1 MRFRL
6 NFSAVLLGCI
16 GLIPVVRAAAE
27 SAASATPAVLPV
39 EYFTRY
45 DQLGSLELSPNG
57 EFVAAS
63 VGQSGQYSLVIFS
76 VKDKKIVSG
85 LRMPDRIT
93 VEEFHWVSDE
103 RLIYMTGAQFPGKR
117 FATVT
122 GEIFGV
128 DRDGKGHQRLYG
140 SWGTQPQAST
150 RVRVREAT
158 FAYAELLSTLRGDG
172 RFVLIVEYPW
182 KLKGDTYYYDPDAMP
197 IYSQLNVRTGIKHKM
212 GSAPLGGAR
221 LLVDSHD
228 QVRFAV
234 GRNQQQRLTAIWKA
248 KADDAWAA
256 FDLPG
261 FDPETVRPRRFN
273 KDDSAVYFTAMKQ
286 GEPFEA
292 LYRLDLASQQI
303 TKAAGFDTSDV
314 GGVIMDFADR
324 EIVGVYSLADS
335 AEVQWLNAEDP
346 AALLYQALR
355 RAFAEQYVHIVST
368 TRDGHLALA
377 FVHSSVNPGEYYL
390 FDTVKRSADFFMASR
405 DWVDPRRMRPK
416 QAIEIKARDG
426 LVLHGYLTR
435 PADTGE
441 HPLIVFP
448 HGGPHGVYDDDSFDG
463 DVQLLANRGY
473 AVLQVNYRGS
483 GGYGA
488 KFEEAGYREWGA
500 RMQDD
505 VTDATL
511 WAIEQKVAPADR
523 ICIFGASYGA
533 YAALMGAVREPK
545 MYRCAIGLA
554 GVYDLELMLSS
565 ADVPRSRSGR
575 AYLGDV
581 LGSDKEQ
588 LRSRSPVYNAS
599 SIEAAVMLI
608 HGESDWRADFEQA
621 TRMKAALEKN
631 GKPVEWLALAGEG
644 HGIYDEESRRQVYGR
659 VLEFLDRNLAQT
671 KGGAATP

>member
-1 MRFRL
+1 MGFRL
-6 NFSAVLLGCI
+6 NFAAGLLGCVC
-16 GLIPVVRAAAE
+16 LVPVALPAE
-27 SAASATPAVLPV
+27 PTPSPAVLPV

-63 VGQSGQYSLVIFS
+63 VGQSGQYSLMVFS
-76 VKDKKIVSG
+76 VKDKKIVG
-85 LRMPDRIT
+85 GVRMPDRMT
-93 VEEFHWVSDE
+93 VAEFHWVSDE

-117 FATVT
+117 YATVT

-128 DRDGKGHQRLYG
+128 DRDGKGQQRLYG
-140 SWGTQPQAST
+140 SWGAQQKTGT
-150 RVRVREAT
+150 NMRVREAT
-158 FAYAELLSTLRGDG
+158 FAYAELLSMLRGDG
-172 RFVLIVEYPW
+172 RYVLIAEYPW
-182 KLKGDTYYYDPDAMP
+182 KLKGNEYFNDPDAMP
-197 IYSQLNVRTGIKHKM
+197 IYSRLDVRTGTKAKV
-212 GSAPLGGAR
+212 GWVPLAGAR
-221 LLVDSHD
+221 LLVDNHD

-234 GRNQQQRLTAIWKA
+234 GRNEQQRLTAIWKA
-248 KADDAWAA
+248 AADDAWST

-261 FDPETVRPRRFN
+261 FDQETVRPRRFT
-273 KDDSAVYFTAMKQ
+273 KDDGAVYFTAAKQ

-292 LYRLDLASQQI
+292 LYRLDLTSQQV
-303 TKAAGFDTSDV
+303 TKAAGFEASDV
-314 GGVIMDFADR
+314 GGIIMDFADR

-335 AEVQWLNAEDP
+335 AEVQWLNPDDP
-346 AALLYQALR
+346 AARLYQSLR
-355 RAFAEQYVHIVST
+355 RAFADQYVHIAST
-368 TRDGHLALA
+368 TQDGHLALA
-377 FVHSSVNPGEYYL
+377 FVNSSVNPGEYYL
-390 FDTVKRSADFFMASR
+390 FDTTKRSADFFLASR
-405 DWVDPRRMRPK
+405 QWVDPRQMRPK
-416 QAIEIKARDG
+416 EAVEVKARDG

-435 PADTGE
+435 PAGAGE
-441 HPLIVFP
+441 HPLVVFP
-448 HGGPHGVYDDDSFDG
+448 HGGPHGLYDDDSFEG

-473 AVLQVNYRGS
+473 AVLQINYRGS
-483 GGYGA
+483 GGYGV

-511 WAIEQKVAPADR
+511 WAIEQKVTSADR

-545 MYRCAIGLA
+545 MYKCAIGLA

-581 LGSDKEQ
+581 LGNDKEQ
-588 LRSRSPVYNAS
+588 LRSRSPVYNANL
-599 SIEAAVMLI
+599 IEAAVMLI
-608 HGESDWRADFEQA
+608 HGEADWRADFEQA

-644 HGIYDEESRRQVYGR
+644 HGIYDEESRRQVYER
-659 VLEFLDRNLAQT
+659 VLDFLDRNLMR
-671 KGGAATP
+671 KGSGAAGQ

>member
-1 MRFRL
+1 MGSRL
-6 NFSAVLLGCI
+6 AFAALLLGCL
-16 GLIPVVRAAAE
+16 GVNCTALPAD
-27 SAASATPAVLPV
+27 STPPPTVLPV

-45 DQLGSLELSPNG
+45 DELGGLELSPNG

-63 VGQSGQYSLVIFS
+63 VGKSGQYSLAIFR
-76 VKDKKIVSG
+76 VKDKKIVGG
-85 LRMPDRIT
+85 LRMPDRMT
-93 VEEFHWVSDE
+93 VDEFHWVSDE
-103 RLIYMTGAQFPGKR
+103 RLIYMTGAQFPGTR
-117 FATVT
+117 FATAT

-140 SWGTQPQAST
+140 SWGAQAQAST

-158 FAYAELLSTLRGDG
+158 FAYAELLSMLRGDG
-172 RFVLIVEYPW
+172 RYVLIAEYPW

-197 IYSQLNVRTGIKHKM
+197 IYSRLDVRNGTKNKV
-212 GSAPLGGAR
+212 GSVPLGGAR
-221 LLVDSHD
+221 LLVDNHD

-234 GRNQQQRLTAIWKA
+234 GRNEQQRLTAIWKA
-248 KADDAWAA
+248 KADDAWAT

-261 FDPETVRPRRFN
+261 FDPETVRPRRFT
-273 KDDSAVYFTAMKQ
+273 KDDGAVYFTAAKQ

-292 LYRLDLASQQI
+292 LYRLDLTSQQV
-303 TKAAGFDTSDV
+303 TKAAGFEDSDV
-314 GGVIMDFADR
+314 GGIIMDFAGR
-324 EIVGVYSLADS
+324 EIVGVASLADS
-335 AEVQWLNAEDP
+335 AEVQWLNPGDP
-346 AALLYQALR
+346 VAQLYQSLR
-355 RAFAEQYVHIVST
+355 RAFADQYVHITST
-368 TRDGHLALA
+368 TQDGHLALA
-377 FVHSSVNPGEYYL
+377 FVNSSVNPGEYYM
-390 FDTVKRSADFFMASR
+390 FDTAKRSADFFLASR
-405 DWVDPRRMRPK
+405 NWIDPRRMRPK
-416 QAIEIKARDG
+416 QAIEVKARDG

-435 PADTGE
+435 PAGAGE
-441 HPLIVFP
+441 HPLVVFP
-448 HGGPHGVYDDDSFDG
+448 HGGPHGVYDDDSFEG

-473 AVLQVNYRGS
+473 AVLQINYRGS

-545 MYRCAIGLA
+545 MYKCAIGLA

-581 LGSDKEQ
+581 LGNDKEQ
-588 LRSRSPVYNAS
+588 LRSRSPVYNANQ
-599 SIEAAVMLI
+599 IEAAVMLI
-608 HGESDWRADFEQA
+608 HGKSDWRADFEQA

-631 GKPVEWLALAGEG
+631 GKPVEWLALTGEG
-644 HGIYDEESRRQVYGR
+644 HGIYDEESRREVYGR
-659 VLEFLDRNLAQT
+659 VLDFLDRNLMRT
-671 KGGAATP
+671 KESAAAP